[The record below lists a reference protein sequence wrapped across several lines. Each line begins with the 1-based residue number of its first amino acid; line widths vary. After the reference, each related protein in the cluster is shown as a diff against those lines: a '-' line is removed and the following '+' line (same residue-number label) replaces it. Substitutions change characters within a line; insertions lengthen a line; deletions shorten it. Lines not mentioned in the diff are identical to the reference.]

1 MYTHWQKQKKTKET
15 KNRQALKNQLYV
27 NVGNQY
33 KINTLTQTAT
43 QTNTSEKTPILTLTR
58 RIASHCSLSPLSLH
72 PDPRFSVDE
81 CVPPPSHV
89 AENRDV

>member
-43 QTNTSEKTPILTLTR
+43 QTNQRENADSNSNQENCVTLL
-58 RIASHCSLSPLSLH
+58 SLSFSLFIQTH
-72 PDPRFSVDE
+72 GFRLMS
-81 CVPPPSHV
+81 VPPPKS
-89 AENRDV
+89 RGRKS